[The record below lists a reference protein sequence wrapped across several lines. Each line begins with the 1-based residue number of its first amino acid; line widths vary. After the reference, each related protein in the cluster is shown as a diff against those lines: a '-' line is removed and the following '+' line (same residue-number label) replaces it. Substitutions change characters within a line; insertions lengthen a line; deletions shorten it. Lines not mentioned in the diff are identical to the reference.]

1 MVCLVDTCG
10 WIEWLTDGLLADDFE
25 PYLNDPA
32 ELIIPTTLQFELYK
46 WAKREK
52 GEIEALEVIALTEQG
67 WVIPLTTRLSLY
79 AADMALQ
86 HRLSFADAIIYAS
99 ARQFDVPLITAD
111 DHFKDLPEV
120 IFFSK
125 KSDSLINSNT
135 KTPADR

>member
-10 WIEWLTDGLLADDFE
+10 WIEWLTDGLLADVFE

-99 ARQFDVPLITAD
+99 ARQFDVQLITAD

-125 KSDSLINSNT
+125 KSGSLINPNT

>member
-1 MVCLVDTCG
+1 MWLD
-10 WIEWLTDGLLADDFE
+10 EWLTDGLLADVFE

-52 GEIEALEVIALTEQG
+52 SEIEALEVIALTEQG
-67 WVIPLTTRLSLY
+67 RVIPLTTRLSLY

-86 HRLSFADAIIYAS
+86 HRLSFTDAIIYAS
-99 ARQFDVPLITAD
+99 SRQFDVPLITAD

-125 KSDSLINSNT
+125 KV
-135 KTPADR
+135 AH